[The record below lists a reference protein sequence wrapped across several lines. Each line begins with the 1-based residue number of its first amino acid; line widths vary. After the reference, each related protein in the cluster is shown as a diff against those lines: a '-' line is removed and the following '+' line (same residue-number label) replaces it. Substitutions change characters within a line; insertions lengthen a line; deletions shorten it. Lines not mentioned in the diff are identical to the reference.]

1 MKKTNK
7 LKNLFKENLENK
19 KNNTIIAEIEIEGN
33 LRKKIINIEKI
44 DKKMN
49 EYCEIYVNNIKI
61 EFNEYYNFPKNGV
74 YSIKYKFSKLLSST
88 REIFFKCYDIK
99 SLDLSSFNTQN
110 VIYMSGMFR
119 GCNSLTNLNLSSF
132 NTQNVTNMSD
142 MFEECNSLIKKCI
155 KFDE

>member
-7 LKNLFKENLENK
+7 LKNLFKENLENI
-19 KNNTIIAEIEIEGN
+19 KNNIIIAEIEIKGN
-33 LRKKIINIEKI
+33 LREKIINIDNI

-61 EFNEYYNFPKNGV
+61 GFNEYYNFPKNGV
-74 YSIKYKFSKLLSST
+74 YSIKYKFHKLLSST
-88 REIFFKCYDIK
+88 RGIFFICLAIQ

-110 VIYMSGMFR
+110 VTNMSGMFNR
-119 GCNSLTNLNLSSF
+119 CNSLINLNLSSF
-132 NTQNVTNMSD
+132 NTQNVTD
-142 MFEECNSLIKKCI
+142 MNGMFYECNSLIKKCI